1 MTDSRWTF
9 FRPQPNFIRSSS
21 GHTIE
26 ILGRAGLRVVI
37 GDWIIEVDSE
47 MLAVGRSLVIYS
59 GSIPDN
65 LDVPRSEILE
75 EVRQGLES
83 DGFRVEVI

>member
-9 FRPQPNFIRSSS
+9 LRSSPNLIKSSS

-83 DGFRVEVI
+83 DGFRVEVD